1 MTYGPVGP
9 KSWALGTRWIK
20 IEALFPAALLH
31 ELGEGSTTSSEG
43 RGSDTTCGE
52 EGDHLPVSHRS
63 GPI

>member
-43 RGSDTTCGE
+43 RGSEKRAITRQSPTA
-52 EGDHLPVSHRS
+52 RA
-63 GPI
+63 PI